1 MGGACF
7 GFSLQ
12 DRMGVI
18 TPEVDDRVRWCQSV
32 DEIRRTLA
40 FSLQREVSVS
50 PFPVP
55 IAAVC
60 GSMFTPLMADGG
72 QFARIVE
79 SLERNLL
86 TPIPLCFLLGI
97 ICTRIHGGIKIP
109 KELYYSI
116 AIFLLMSIGF
126 IGGHELAHE
135 VQAHGV
141 STIWKPALVTLF
153 LGCLTPITAFVVLR
167 YLGGMSIADSAGIA
181 AHYGSTSAVTYAVAN
196 SFVEQTQHPANEFLP
211 TLVTLLECPG
221 IAIALVLGA
230 FLSAKERAA
239 KAATGAP
246 GRPVKSSKLGEA
258 LYEVM
263 TGQSIML
270 MAGLLIIGFVS
281 TQFMDE
287 KGFQPFYDFFQSKG
301 MLFRGLLCIFL
312 LEMGLVAGER
322 LGDLVKVGPF
332 LIAFGILM
340 PLVHGFLG
348 AWFGHLAGL
357 NLGGCTVLAAIVSSA
372 SYIAAPPAVRLTL
385 PEANPT
391 YSITAALAITFPFNI
406 AFGIPIYFEMA
417 KWVGAQ

>member
-1 MGGACF
+1 MHYIEH
-7 GFSLQ
+7 GFQLLPSLFAATDGDQ
-12 DRMGVI
+12 
-18 TPEVDDRVRWCQSV
+18 
-32 DEIRRTLA
+32 
-40 FSLQREVSVS
+40 FSRILQ
-50 PFPVP
+50 
-55 IAAVC
+55 
-60 GSMFTPLMADGG
+60 
-72 QFARIVE
+72 

-109 KELYYSI
+109 KELYYTI

-126 IGGHELAHE
+126 IGGSELAHE
-135 VQAHGV
+135 YQAHGV
-141 STIWKPALVTLF
+141 ATIWKPALATLF
-153 LGCLTPITAFVVLR
+153 LGCLTPITAFLVLR
-167 YLGGMSIADSAGIA
+167 YLGKMSIADSAGIA

-196 SFVEQTQHPANEFLP
+196 SFVEQSQHPADSFLP

-230 FLSAKERAA
+230 ALSAKERAA
-239 KAATGAP
+239 KAAPSPTGLKGP
-246 GRPVKSSKLGEA
+246 GRESKLGEA

-270 MAGLLIIGFVS
+270 MAGLLVIGFIS
-281 TQFMDE
+281 TTFMDE
-287 KGFQPFYDFFQSKG
+287 KALAPFHDFFYSKG
-301 MLFRGLLCIFL
+301 MLFRGALCIFL

-332 LIAFGILM
+332 LVAFGIIM
-340 PLVHGFLG
+340 PLIHGFLG
-348 AWFGHLAGL
+348 VYLGHLAGL
-357 NLGGCTVLAAIVSSA
+357 NLGGCTVFGAIVSSA

-406 AFGIPIYFEMA
+406 AFGIPIYYEMA

>member
-1 MGGACF
+1 MTPV
-7 GFSLQ
+7 SLVALHVVPCAVFNAEQ
-12 DRMGVI
+12 I
-18 TPEVDDRVRWCQSV
+18 T
-32 DEIRRTLA
+32 
-40 FSLQREVSVS
+40 
-50 PFPVP
+50 
-55 IAAVC
+55 
-60 GSMFTPLMADGG
+60 
-72 QFARIVE
+72 RILE

-86 TPIPLCFLLGI
+86 TPIPLCFVLGI
-97 ICTRIHGGIKIP
+97 VCTRIHGGIKIP
-109 KELYYSI
+109 KELYLSI

-135 VQAHGV
+135 YQEHGV
-141 STIWKPALVTLF
+141 STIWKPALATLV
-153 LGCLTPITAFVVLR
+153 LGCVTPITSYVVLR
-167 YLGGMSIADSAGIA
+167 YVGRMSIADAAGIA

-196 SFVEQTQHPANEFLP
+196 SFVEQTQHPANSFLP
-211 TLVTLLECPG
+211 TLVTILECPG

-230 FLSAKERAA
+230 ALSARERQAKARAA
-239 KAATGAP
+239 QTGAVQAGTGATLAGTTKGP
-246 GRPVKSSKLGEA
+246 GRARESKLFEA

-270 MAGLLIIGFVS
+270 MAGLLVVGFVS
-281 TQFMDE
+281 TLFMDP

-301 MLFRGLLCIFL
+301 MLFRGCLCIFL

-322 LGDLVKVGPF
+322 LGDLLKVGPF
-332 LIAFGILM
+332 LVAFGILM

-348 AWFGHLAGL
+348 VYLGHLAGL
-357 NLGGCTVLAAIVSSA
+357 NLGGCTVLGAIVSSA

>member
-1 MGGACF
+1 MMPLPPFAVSLLAVFSADQMG
-7 GFSLQ
+7 
-12 DRMGVI
+12 
-18 TPEVDDRVRWCQSV
+18 
-32 DEIRRTLA
+32 
-40 FSLQREVSVS
+40 
-50 PFPVP
+50 
-55 IAAVC
+55 
-60 GSMFTPLMADGG
+60 
-72 QFARIVE
+72 RILE

-135 VQAHGV
+135 YQAHGV
-141 STIWKPALVTLF
+141 STIWKPALATLF
-153 LGCLTPITAFVVLR
+153 LGCLTPITSFVVLR

-196 SFVEQTQHPANEFLP
+196 SFVEQTQHPANSFLP

-230 FLSAKERAA
+230 ALSARERAA
-239 KAATGAP
+239 RAAGEVNVARKA
-246 GRPVKSSKLGEA
+246 GRESKLFEA

-270 MAGLLIIGFVS
+270 MAGLLVIGFVS
-281 TQFMDE
+281 TLFMDE

-301 MLFRGLLCIFL
+301 MLFRGCLCIFL

-348 AWFGHLAGL
+348 AWLGHLAGL

-417 KWVGAQ
+417 KFVGAQ

>member
-1 MGGACF
+1 MVLPCAASF
-7 GFSLQ
+7 LVAARMLPLLSVFSPDQL
-12 DRMGVI
+12 
-18 TPEVDDRVRWCQSV
+18 TRVL
-32 DEIRRTLA
+32 D
-40 FSLQREVSVS
+40 
-50 PFPVP
+50 
-55 IAAVC
+55 
-60 GSMFTPLMADGG
+60 
-72 QFARIVE
+72 

-86 TPIPLCFLLGI
+86 TPIPLCFVLGI

-109 KELYYSI
+109 KELYLSI

-135 VQAHGV
+135 FEEHGV
-141 STIWKPALVTLF
+141 STIWKPAVVTLF
-153 LGCLTPITAFVVLR
+153 LGCLTPLTSYTVLR
-167 YLGGMSIADSAGIA
+167 YLGRFSIADSAGIA

-196 SFVEQTQHPANEFLP
+196 SFVEQTQHPANSLLP

-230 FLSAKERAA
+230 TLSARERAE
-239 KAATGAP
+239 KASAAGKR
-246 GRPVKSSKLGEA
+246 GRESKLFDA

-270 MAGLLIIGFVS
+270 MAGLLVIGFIS
-281 TQFMDE
+281 TMFMDP

-340 PLVHGFLG
+340 PLFHGFLG
-348 AWFGHLAGL
+348 VWLGHLAGL
-357 NLGGCTVLAAIVSSA
+357 NLGGCTVLGAIVASA

-391 YSITAALAITFPFNI
+391 LSITAALAITFPFNI

>member
-1 MGGACF
+1 MTFFPAPPD
-7 GFSLQ
+7 LLVPL
-12 DRMGVI
+12 MGVFSA
-18 TPEVDDRVRWCQSV
+18 EQLARV
-32 DEIRRTLA
+32 L
-40 FSLQREVSVS
+40 
-50 PFPVP
+50 
-55 IAAVC
+55 
-60 GSMFTPLMADGG
+60 
-72 QFARIVE
+72 E

-86 TPIPLCFLLGI
+86 TPIPLCFVLGI
-97 ICTRIHGGIKIP
+97 VCARIHGGIKIP
-109 KELYYSI
+109 KELYLSI

-135 VQAHGV
+135 YEAHGV
-141 STIWKPALVTLF
+141 STIWMPALATLL
-153 LGCLTPITAFVVLR
+153 LGCITPLTSYAVLR
-167 YLGGMSIADSAGIA
+167 YLGRLSIADSAGIA

-196 SFVEQTQHPANEFLP
+196 SFVEQTQHPANSYLP
-211 TLVTLLECPG
+211 ALVILLDCPG

-230 FLSAKERAA
+230 ALSARERAA
-239 KAATGAP
+239 KGAP
-246 GRPVKSSKLGEA
+246 AGSRRRESRLWEA

-270 MAGLLIIGFVS
+270 MAGLLVIGFIS
-281 TQFMDE
+281 TIFMDP

-301 MLFRGLLCIFL
+301 MLFRGALCIFL
-312 LEMGLVAGER
+312 LEMGLAAGER

-332 LIAFGILM
+332 LVAFGILM

-348 AWFGHLAGL
+348 VWLGHLAGL
-357 NLGGCTVLAAIVSSA
+357 NLGGCTALGAIVASA

-406 AFGIPIYFEMA
+406 AFGVPIYFEMA